1 MNRYFCPN
9 LAKIVRKNVQSSTM
23 LCRNKPNVSFV
34 GTVCR
39 RLPMPTSRRGLLK
52 NIKIMLRLHIHLYCN
67 FHHYLC
73 PKGPPGTSK
82 RTPRDLQKTSKGNP
96 RDLQGTTE
104 GPPRDLWGT
113 SEGPPRTSRD
123 FRGTSR
129 DLQGPLRDLQGPP
142 WTLRDI

>member
-1 MNRYFCPN
+1 
-9 LAKIVRKNVQSSTM
+9 M

-39 RLPMPTSRRGLLK
+39 RLPMLTRRRGLLK

-82 RTPRDLQKTSKGNP
+82 RTPRDLQKTSKGNL
-96 RDLQGTTE
+96 RDLQGNTE
-104 GPPRDLWGT
+104 GLPGIFRDLQKPSG
-113 SEGPPRTSRD
+113 TSRD
-123 FRGTSR
+123 LQGPPGISRDLQGPQGTSRNFCGTSR
-129 DLQGPLRDLQGPP
+129 DLQGPLRDL
-142 WTLRDI
+142 